1 VETETRK
8 RKEKLFIM
16 NLFELYA
23 DKSKHEELAD
33 IFTIGAQHHPKGL
46 AANFLEKDIW
56 VTEILRLLY
65 DEKLLGEF
73 SVAFK
78 GGTALSKCWDA
89 ISRFSE
95 DIDLSI
101 HWADLSGHT
110 EEEELAAWIQSTKN
124 PSQSA
129 KFRKA
134 QQKQLQAWSENLVV
148 ILNERLSKYNIEG
161 LYAEMESDSDGEKID
176 IHFPRVTKGT
186 HDYQLDHILLEFGGR
201 NRGKP
206 TNTIAVDCY
215 LGHTPGFEHLLL
227 PNAQVSTYQAE
238 YILWEKLT
246 ALHQF
251 CTQERSPNPDRL
263 ARHWYDVDCLLRM
276 KFADPLNSETA
287 RNDVIEMKK
296 HLWARNGVDY
306 EAILESR
313 LLLIPDEERLTDIAK
328 DHESAIKGGMFFTT
342 PDPFTAILE
351 RLKLTQEQ
359 INQQFK

>member
-1 VETETRK
+1 MS
-8 RKEKLFIM
+8 I
-16 NLFELYA
+16 FELYA
-23 DKSKHEELAD
+23 DKSKHGELAE
-33 IFTIGAQHHPKGL
+33 IFTYGAQRHPQGL

-78 GGTALSKCWDA
+78 GGTALSKCWEA

-110 EEEELAAWIQSTKN
+110 EEEELAAWSQSTKSR
-124 PSQSA
+124 SQND

-134 QQKQLQAWSENLVV
+134 QQKQLQAWSEKLVT
-148 ILNERLSKYNIEG
+148 ILNERLSQYNIEG
-161 LYAEMESDSDGEKID
+161 LYAEMEDDSGGEKID
-176 IHFPRVTKGT
+176 IHFPRVIRGA

-206 TNTIAVDCY
+206 TDTIAVDCY
-215 LGHTPGFEHLLL
+215 LGHTPGLEQLVL
-227 PNAQVSTYQAE
+227 PNAQVSAYQTE

-263 ARHWYDVDCLLRM
+263 ARHWYDVDCLLSM
-276 KFADPLNSETA
+276 KFADPLNSEIA

-296 HLWARNGVDY
+296 HRWASHGVDY
-306 EAILESR
+306 ETILSGE
-313 LLLIPDEERLTDIAK
+313 LLLIPNEERLTDIAR
-328 DHESAIKGGMFFTT
+328 DHENSIKGGMFFTT
-342 PDPFTAILE
+342 PDSFAIIIE
-351 RLKLTQEQ
+351 RLKFTQDQ
-359 INQQFK
+359 INQKLK

>member
-1 VETETRK
+1 
-8 RKEKLFIM
+8 M
-16 NLFELYA
+16 NIFELYA
-23 DKSKHEELAD
+23 DKSRHEELAD

-78 GGTALSKCWDA
+78 GGTALSKCWEA

-110 EEEELAAWIQSTKN
+110 EEEELAAWSQSTKN
-124 PSQSA
+124 RSQSA

-134 QQKQLQAWSENLVV
+134 QQKQLQAWSEALVES
-148 ILNERLSKYNIEG
+148 LNEKLSQYNIDG
-161 LYAEMESDSDGEKID
+161 LYAEMEDDSGGEKID
-176 IHFPRVTKGT
+176 IHFPRMTKGT

-215 LGHTPGFEHLLL
+215 LGHTPGLEQLVL
-227 PNAQVSTYQAE
+227 PKAQVSAYQAE

-263 ARHWYDVDCLLRM
+263 ARHWYDVDCLLSM
-276 KFADPLNSETA
+276 QFADPLNSNMA

-296 HLWARNGVDY
+296 HRWASPGVDY
-306 EAILESR
+306 EAILAGG
-313 LLLIPDEERLTDIAK
+313 LLLVLDEERLVEIAK
-328 DHESAIKGGMFFTT
+328 DHDNAIKGGMFFTT
-342 PDPFTAILE
+342 PDSFSVILN
-351 RLKLTQEQ
+351 RLKVVQDQ

>member
-1 VETETRK
+1 
-8 RKEKLFIM
+8 M
-16 NLFELYA
+16 NIFELYA
-23 DKSKHEELAD
+23 DKSKHAELSE
-33 IFTIGAQHHPKGL
+33 IFTYGAQHHPKGL

-78 GGTALSKCWDA
+78 GGTALSKCWEA

-110 EEEELAAWIQSTKN
+110 EEDELAAWRQSTKN
-124 PSQSA
+124 RSQSA
-129 KFRKA
+129 KFRKT
-134 QQKQLQAWSENLVV
+134 QQKQLQAWSEALVDS
-148 ILNERLSKYNIEG
+148 LNESLSQYNIEG
-161 LYAEMESDSDGEKID
+161 LFAEIEDDSGGEKID

-206 TNTIAVDCY
+206 TNTVAVDCY
-215 LGHTPGFEHLLL
+215 LGYTPGLEQLVL
-227 PNAQVSTYQAE
+227 PKALVSAYQAE

-263 ARHWYDVDCLLRM
+263 ARHWYDVDCLLSIE
-276 KFADPLNSETA
+276 FADPLNSEMA

-296 HLWARNGVDY
+296 QRWASQGVDY
-306 EAILESR
+306 EAILVGK
-313 LLLIPDEERLTDIAK
+313 LLLLPDEKRLPAIEK
-328 DHESAIKGGMFFTT
+328 DHENAIKGGMFFTA
-342 PDPFTAILE
+342 PDSFSIILE
-351 RLKLTQEQ
+351 RLKIIQDQ
-359 INQQFK
+359 INQQS

>member
-1 VETETRK
+1 
-8 RKEKLFIM
+8 M
-16 NLFELYA
+16 NIFELYA
-23 DKSKHEELAD
+23 DKSRHKELSD
-33 IFTIGAQHHPKGL
+33 ILTIGAQHHPKGL

-78 GGTALSKCWDA
+78 GGTALSKCWEA

-110 EEEELAAWIQSTKN
+110 EEEELAAWSQSTKN
-124 PSQSA
+124 RSQSA
-129 KFRKA
+129 KFRNA
-134 QQKQLQAWSENLVV
+134 QQKQLQAWSEALVYS
-148 ILNERLSKYNIEG
+148 LNERLSQYNIGG
-161 LYAEMESDSDGEKID
+161 LYAEIEDDSGGEKID
-176 IHFPRVTKGT
+176 IHFSRITKGT

-215 LGHTPGFEHLLL
+215 LGHTPGLEQLVL
-227 PNAQVSTYQAE
+227 PKAQVSAYQAE

-251 CTQERSPNPDRL
+251 CTQYRSPNPDRL
-263 ARHWYDVDCLLRM
+263 ARHWYDVDCLLSM
-276 KFADPLNSETA
+276 SFADPLNSNTA
-287 RNDVIEMKK
+287 RNDVIDMKK
-296 HLWARNGVDY
+296 HRWVSQGVDY
-306 EAILESR
+306 EAILAGE
-313 LLLIPDEERLTDIAK
+313 LLLIPDEERLLDIEK
-328 DHESAIKGGMFFTT
+328 DHKNAIRGRMFFTT
-342 PDPFTAILE
+342 PDSFSVILD
-351 RLKLTQEQ
+351 RLKLSQDQ

>member
-1 VETETRK
+1 MPLMMAVYV
-8 RKEKLFIM
+8 LF
-16 NLFELYA
+16 
-23 DKSKHEELAD
+23 
-33 IFTIGAQHHPKGL
+33 
-46 AANFLEKDIW
+46 
-56 VTEILRLLY
+56 Y

-78 GGTALSKCWDA
+78 GGTALSKCWEA

-110 EEEELAAWIQSTKN
+110 EEEELAVWAKRTQSR
-124 PSQSA
+124 SQNT

-134 QQKQLQAWSENLVV
+134 QQKKLQIWSENLVV
-148 ILNERLSKYNIEG
+148 TLNERLSQYNIEG
-161 LYAEMESDSDGEKID
+161 LYAEMEDDSDGEKID

-215 LGHTPGFEHLLL
+215 LRHTPGLESLIL
-227 PNAQVSTYQAE
+227 PQAKVSAYQAK

-251 CTQERSPNPDRL
+251 CTQKSSPNPDRL
-263 ARHWYDVDCLLRM
+263 SRHWYDVDCLLTM
-276 KFADPLNSETA
+276 TFADPLNSETT
-287 RNDVIEMKK
+287 RNNVIEMKK
-296 HLWARNGVDY
+296 HRWASPGVNY
-306 EAILESR
+306 EEIIAGNI
-313 LLLIPDEERLTDIAK
+313 LLIPDEQRVVDIAK
-328 DHESAIKGGMFFTT
+328 DHENAIKGGMFFTSYSRFWCMRIKHCDVT
-342 PDPFTAILE
+342 C
-351 RLKLTQEQ
+351 
-359 INQQFK
+359 

>member
-1 VETETRK
+1 
-8 RKEKLFIM
+8 M
-16 NLFELYA
+16 NIFELYA
-23 DKSKHEELAD
+23 DISRHEELAE
-33 IFTIGAQHHPKGL
+33 IFTYGAQHHPKGL

-78 GGTALSKCWDA
+78 GGTALSKCWEA

-110 EEEELAAWIQSTKN
+110 EEEELTAWNQSTKN
-124 PSQSA
+124 RSQST

-134 QQKQLQAWSENLVV
+134 QQKQLQAWSEGLVDV
-148 ILNERLSKYNIEG
+148 INERLSQYNIEG
-161 LYAEMESDSDGEKID
+161 LYAEMEDDSGGEKID
-176 IHFPRVTKGT
+176 IYFPRVTKGT

-206 TNTIAVDCY
+206 TNTIAIDCY
-215 LGHTPGFEHLLL
+215 LGHTPGLEQLVL
-227 PNAQVSTYQAE
+227 PNAQVSAYQAE

-263 ARHWYDVDCLLRM
+263 ARHWYDVDCLLSM
-276 KFADPLNSETA
+276 NFADPLNSETA

-296 HLWARNGVDY
+296 YRWASNGVDY
-306 EAILESR
+306 EAILAGG
-313 LLLIPDEERLTDIAK
+313 LLLIPDGERLTDIAK
-328 DHESAIKGGMFFTT
+328 DHENAIKGGMFFTT
-342 PDPFTAILE
+342 PDSFTIILE
-351 RLKLTQEQ
+351 RLKLTQDQ
-359 INQQFK
+359 INQ

>member
-1 VETETRK
+1 MS
-8 RKEKLFIM
+8 I
-16 NLFELYA
+16 FELYA
-23 DKSKHEELAD
+23 DKSRHDELAEM
-33 IFTIGAQHHPKGL
+33 FTYAAQRHPKGL

-56 VTEILRLLY
+56 VTEVLRLLY

-78 GGTALSKCWDA
+78 GGTALSKCWEA

-110 EEEELAAWIQSTKN
+110 EAEEIVAWSQSTKN
-124 PSQSA
+124 RSQSD

-134 QQKQLQAWSENLVV
+134 QQKQLEAWSEKLV
-148 ILNERLSKYNIEG
+148 ITLNKRLSQYNIED
-161 LYAEMESDSDGEKID
+161 LYAEVEDDSGGEKID
-176 IHFPRVTKGT
+176 IHFPRVTKGA

-206 TNTIAVDCY
+206 TETIAVDCY
-215 LGHTPGFEHLLL
+215 LGQTPGLEGLVL
-227 PNAQVSTYQAE
+227 PNAQVSAYQAE

-263 ARHWYDVDCLLRM
+263 ARHWYDVDCLLSM
-276 KFADPLNSETA
+276 KFADPLHSEIA

-296 HLWARNGVDY
+296 HRWASNGVDY
-306 EAILESR
+306 EAILTGE
-313 LLLIPDEERLTDIAK
+313 LLLIPDNKRLKNIAR
-328 DHESAIKGGMFFTT
+328 DHEKAIKGGMFFLA
-342 PDPFTAILE
+342 PDSFATIVQ
-351 RLKLTQEQ
+351 RLKLTQDQ
-359 INQQFK
+359 INQQFN

>member
-1 VETETRK
+1 MS
-8 RKEKLFIM
+8 I
-16 NLFELYA
+16 FELYA
-23 DKSKHEELAD
+23 DKSKHGELAE
-33 IFTIGAQHHPKGL
+33 IFSYGAQHHPQGL

-78 GGTALSKCWDA
+78 GGTALSKCWEA

-101 HWADLSGHT
+101 HWADLSGHS
-110 EEEELAAWIQSTKN
+110 EEEELAAWRQSTKN
-124 PSQSA
+124 RSQSA
-129 KFRKA
+129 KFRKN
-134 QQKQLQAWSENLVV
+134 QQKQLQAWSEALVGT
-148 ILNERLSKYNIEG
+148 LNERLSQYNIDG
-161 LYAEMESDSDGEKID
+161 LYAEMEEGSDGEKID
-176 IHFPRVTKGT
+176 IHFPRVTRGT

-206 TNTIAVDCY
+206 TDTIAVDCY
-215 LGHTPGFEHLLL
+215 LGHTPDLDALVL
-227 PNAQVSTYQAE
+227 PNAQVSAYQAE

-251 CTQERSPNPDRL
+251 CTQDRSPNPDRL
-263 ARHWYDVDCLLRM
+263 ARHWYDVDCLLSM
-276 KFADPLNSETA
+276 QFADPLNSNAA

-296 HLWARNGVDY
+296 HRWASNGVNY
-306 EAILESR
+306 EAILAGG
-313 LLLIPDEERLTDIAK
+313 LLLIPDEERLTDIGK
-328 DHESAIKGGMFFTT
+328 DHENAIKGGMFFTT
-342 PDPFTAILE
+342 PDSFTIILE
-351 RLKLTQEQ
+351 RLKLTQDQ

>member
-1 VETETRK
+1 MS
-8 RKEKLFIM
+8 I
-16 NLFELYA
+16 FELYA
-23 DKSKHEELAD
+23 DKSRHEELAE
-33 IFTIGAQHHPKGL
+33 IFTYGAQHHPKGL

-65 DEKLLGEF
+65 DEKLLGDF

-78 GGTALSKCWDA
+78 GGTALSKCWEA

-110 EEEELAAWIQSTKN
+110 EAEELVEWSKSTQSR
-124 PSQSA
+124 SQNS
-129 KFRKA
+129 KFRKS
-134 QQKQLQAWSENLVV
+134 QQKQLQAWSEEL
-148 ILNERLSKYNIEG
+148 ILKLNERLSHYNIEG
-161 LYAEMESDSDGEKID
+161 LYAEIEDDSGGEKID

-215 LGHTPGFEHLLL
+215 LGNIPELEQLIL
-227 PNAQVSTYQAE
+227 PKAQVSAYQAE

-251 CTQERSPNPDRL
+251 CTQNSEPNPDRL
-263 ARHWYDVDCLLRM
+263 ARHWYDVDCLLSM
-276 KFADPLNSETA
+276 KFANPLNSNTA

-296 HLWARNGVDY
+296 HRWASHGVNY
-306 EAILESR
+306 ESILAGE
-313 LLLIPDEERLTDIAK
+313 LLLIPDEERLLDIAK
-328 DHESAIKGGMFFTT
+328 DHENAIKGGMFFTT
-342 PDPFTAILE
+342 PDPFIVILD
-351 RLKLTQEQ
+351 RLKRTQNQ

>member
-1 VETETRK
+1 
-8 RKEKLFIM
+8 M
-16 NLFELYA
+16 NIFELYA
-23 DKSKHEELAD
+23 DKSRHKELSE
-33 IFTIGAQHHPKGL
+33 IFTFGAQYHPKGL

-78 GGTALSKCWDA
+78 GGTALSKCWEA

-110 EEEELAAWIQSTKN
+110 EEEELAVWNKSIQSR
-124 PSQSA
+124 SQNS

-134 QQKQLQAWSENLVV
+134 QQKQLQMWSESLV
-148 ILNERLSKYNIEG
+148 ITINERLSQYNIEG
-161 LYAEMESDSDGEKID
+161 LYAEIEDDSDGEKID
-176 IHFPRVTKGT
+176 IHFPRVTKGI

-206 TNTIAVDCY
+206 TDIIAIDCY
-215 LGHTPGFEHLLL
+215 LGHTPGLESLVL
-227 PNAQVSTYQAE
+227 PQAKVSAYQAE

-251 CTQERSPNPDRL
+251 CTQKSSPNPDRL
-263 ARHWYDVDCLLRM
+263 SRHWYDVDCLLTM
-276 KFADPLNSETA
+276 TFADPLNSETT
-287 RNDVIEMKK
+287 RNNVIEMKK
-296 HLWARNGVDY
+296 HRWASPGVNY
-306 EAILESR
+306 EAILEGNI
-313 LLLIPDEERLTDIAK
+313 LLIPDEQRVVDIAK
-328 DHESAIKGGMFFTT
+328 DHENAIKGGMFFTT
-342 PDPFTAILE
+342 PESFSMILE
-351 RLKLTQEQ
+351 RLKLTQDK
-359 INQQFK
+359 INQQFKNSSPT

>member
-1 VETETRK
+1 
-8 RKEKLFIM
+8 M
-16 NLFELYA
+16 NIFELYA
-23 DKSKHEELAD
+23 DKSRHEELAD
-33 IFTIGAQHHPKGL
+33 IFTYGAQHHPKGL

-78 GGTALSKCWDA
+78 GGTALSKCWEA

-110 EEEELAAWIQSTKN
+110 EEEELTAWNQSTKN
-124 PSQSA
+124 RSQST
-129 KFRKA
+129 KFRKT
-134 QQKQLQAWSENLVV
+134 QQKQLQAWSEALVD
-148 ILNERLSKYNIEG
+148 IINERLSQYNIEG
-161 LYAEMESDSDGEKID
+161 LYAEMEDDSGGEKID
-176 IHFPRVTKGT
+176 IHFPRVTKST

-206 TNTIAVDCY
+206 TNIIAINCY
-215 LGHTPGFEHLLL
+215 LGHTPGLEELIL
-227 PNAQVSTYQAE
+227 PQAQVSAYQAE

-251 CTQERSPNPDRL
+251 CTQDSSPNPDRL
-263 ARHWYDVDCLLRM
+263 ARHWYDVDCLLSM
-276 KFADPLNSETA
+276 NFADPLNSETA

-296 HLWARNGVDY
+296 HRWASHGVDY
-306 EAILESR
+306 EAILVGE
-313 LLLIPDEERLTDIAK
+313 LLLIPDGERQLDIAK
-328 DHESAIKGGMFFTT
+328 DHENAIKGRMFFTT
-342 PDPFTAILE
+342 PDSFADILE
-351 RLKLTQEQ
+351 RLKFNQDQ
-359 INQQFK
+359 INQQ

>member
-1 VETETRK
+1 MS
-8 RKEKLFIM
+8 I
-16 NLFELYA
+16 FELYA
-23 DKSKHEELAD
+23 DKSRHGELAE
-33 IFTIGAQHHPKGL
+33 IFTYGAQHHPKGL

-65 DEKLLGEF
+65 DEKLLGDF

-78 GGTALSKCWDA
+78 GGTALSKCWEA

-110 EEEELAAWIQSTKN
+110 EAEELAAWSKSTQSR
-124 PSQSA
+124 SQNS
-129 KFRKA
+129 KFRKS
-134 QQKQLQAWSENLVV
+134 QQKQLQAWSEEL
-148 ILNERLSKYNIEG
+148 ILKLNERLSHYNIEG
-161 LYAEMESDSDGEKID
+161 LYAEIEDNSGGEKID

-186 HDYQLDHILLEFGGR
+186 LDYQLDHILLEFGGR

-215 LGHTPGFEHLLL
+215 LRNIPELEQLIL
-227 PNAQVSTYQAE
+227 PKAQVSAYQAE

-251 CTQERSPNPDRL
+251 CTQNSEPNPDRL
-263 ARHWYDVDCLLRM
+263 ARHWYDVDCLLSM
-276 KFADPLNSETA
+276 KFANPLNSNTA

-296 HLWARNGVDY
+296 HRWASHGVNY
-306 EAILESR
+306 ESILAGE
-313 LLLIPDEERLTDIAK
+313 LLLIPDEERLLDIAK
-328 DHESAIKGGMFFTT
+328 DHENAIKGGMFFTT
-342 PDPFTAILE
+342 PDPFIVILD
-351 RLKLTQEQ
+351 RLKLAQNQ